1 MRTYRRFS
9 YKDTNL
15 RVACDLFDAVV
26 EEVMAQRRQ
35 LEKYIRQQPEFATA
49 LAPIQIRPDAP
60 EVAARMAAA
69 SEKTG
74 LGPMAA
80 VAGTLAQMGAE
91 KALQAGATEAIV
103 ENGGDLYIAAA
114 SPVVV
119 GIHSGDEKFGDSL
132 AFQIPP
138 GQLAICSSSSRMG
151 HSMSFGRCTLSTAVS
166 ANASLADA
174 TATLLCNSIQS
185 ANDLKSAVAQA
196 GAIEG
201 MLGVMAI
208 IDGKMGLYGNLPPII
223 RNTDPATGTKV
234 TRDRYSLSN

>member
-9 YKDTNL
+9 YKDSNL
-15 RVACDLFDAVV
+15 RIACDLFDVVV
-26 EEVMAQRRQ
+26 EEVMAQRKQ
-35 LEKYIRQQPEFATA
+35 LEKYIRQQPEFVTA
-49 LAPIQIRPDAP
+49 LTPIPLLPDAP
-60 EVAARMAAA
+60 DVAARMVSA
-69 SEKTG
+69 SEKIGT
-74 LGPMAA
+74 GPMAA

-91 KALQAGATEAIV
+91 KALQAGAAEAIV

-132 AFQIPP
+132 AFRIPP
-138 GQLAICSSSSRMG
+138 EQVAICSSSSRMG
-151 HSMSFGRCTLSTAVS
+151 HSMSFGKCTLATAVS

-174 TATLLCNSIQS
+174 AATVLCNAIQC
-185 ANDLKSAVAQA
+185 AGDLETAVAQV

-201 MLGVMAI
+201 ILGVMAI
-208 IDGKMGLYGNLPPII
+208 IDGKMGLYGNLPPIV

-234 TRDRYSLSN
+234 TRDRYSLSD